1 MWTRPLK
8 LIWEKTQP
16 WNMIKRGFSDTCMF
30 HSMTYDVLYDVLD
43 SYFYLDTPHNA
54 RNNGMS
60 ATSKHE
66 VAITKRFVGHTLPKD
81 IC

>member
-1 MWTRPLK
+1 
-8 LIWEKTQP
+8 
-16 WNMIKRGFSDTCMF
+16 
-30 HSMTYDVLYDVLD
+30 MTYDVLYDVLD